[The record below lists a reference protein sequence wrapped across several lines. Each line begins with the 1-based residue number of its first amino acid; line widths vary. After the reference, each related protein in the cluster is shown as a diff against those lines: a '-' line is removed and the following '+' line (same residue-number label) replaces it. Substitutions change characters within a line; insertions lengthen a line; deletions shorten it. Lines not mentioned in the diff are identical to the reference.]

1 MEILNIGP
9 LELLLILVLAVI
21 IFGPEDLVKYS
32 RKAGRWIYRASK
44 SDFWKSVV
52 GTSKEIKEF
61 PKQIMKEAEI
71 EETLKEFNALN
82 QSIQKPTLP
91 KKDAAAIPADPDPP
105 TDPSPVTE
113 KKDELPP
120 EDQTTPE

>member
-9 LELLLILVLAVI
+9 LDLLLILVLAVI

-82 QSIQKPTLP
+82 QTIQKQTVLE
-91 KKDAAAIPADPDPP
+91 KTAAAIPADPDPP
-105 TDPSPVTE
+105 ADPSPAAE
-113 KKDELPP
+113 KKDEIPP
-120 EDQTTPE
+120 EDQPAPK